1 MRAANDC
8 VHSIKITHFCAQFEF
23 HSFGTIAVDILKIA
37 FAAFILLNVISR
49 AAFFLLIE
57 WVFIN
62 INSKE
67 CVLQGSVTS

>member
-57 WVFIN
+57 
-62 INSKE
+62 
-67 CVLQGSVTS
+67 